1 MRRKSQK
8 NVERL
13 YNNGQV
19 FEKVC
24 SKCDVQIIKARW
36 IILNNEFS
44 RRRINRSKFGV
55 ILEATIREEYLKIT
69 RNRAK
74 EGRFLN
80 DPLSAYHAS

>member
-36 IILNNEFS
+36 IILSNEFS

-69 RNRAK
+69 KNRAK